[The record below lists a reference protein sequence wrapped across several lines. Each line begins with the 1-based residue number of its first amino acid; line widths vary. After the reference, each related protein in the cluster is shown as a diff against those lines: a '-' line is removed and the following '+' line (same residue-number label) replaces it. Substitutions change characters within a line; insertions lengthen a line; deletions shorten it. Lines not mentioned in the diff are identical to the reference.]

1 MLSTIAREKACM
13 ADRKSVVQVKF
24 RLRKEVLRQLE
35 RAAKAGDRSIN
46 EEIERRLEQSI
57 RQEEQQELLEKAAKK
72 ALDLFSQER
81 GFPYVGLQ
89 TPPATEA
96 PPAKSTDESAS
107 AITVGRLGARGLRRD
122 EAKAAPTPAGTGQRD
137 KAS

>member
-1 MLSTIAREKACM
+1 M

-24 RLRKEVLRQLE
+24 RIRKEILRQLE
-35 RAAKAGDRSIN
+35 RAAKAGDRSVN
-46 EEIERRLEQSI
+46 DEIGRRLEESI

-81 GFPYVGLQ
+81 GFPYVGWN
-89 TPPATEA
+89 PPATEA
-96 PPAKSTDESAS
+96 QPAKSTDADESVEM
-107 AITVGRLGARGLRRD
+107 TVDRLGVRGLRRD
-122 EAKAAPTPAGTGQRD
+122 EANTEPPTPADADEKD